1 MKKIRFYVRPDVPF
15 YVDPPMP
22 GSSLI
27 PDWFRKGESFL
38 SRETNKVASKDDPFK
53 TAGMKGCMPFFDSL
67 TSGYLLLT
75 WADVEITKNDDDG
88 GLVEFKYLEPD
99 IYGKPTETNNDY
111 RMIIERTGDL
121 GHTIPRPVG
130 HSYNHMAWSSQWG
143 MSLPKGWSLLITHP
157 MNRFDLPFTTMSAIM
172 ESDRFSPN
180 GNIPFF
186 IQKGWTGIIPK
197 GTPFAQIVPIKRSSW
212 ISTFSKMTTKDKFLA
227 ISAREVDYG
236 FYRSKIWVPKKYKA
250 DYDKKK

>member
-1 MKKIRFYVRPDVPF
+1 MKKIRFYLRPDVPF

-186 IQKGWTGIIPK
+186 IQKGWTGIVPK